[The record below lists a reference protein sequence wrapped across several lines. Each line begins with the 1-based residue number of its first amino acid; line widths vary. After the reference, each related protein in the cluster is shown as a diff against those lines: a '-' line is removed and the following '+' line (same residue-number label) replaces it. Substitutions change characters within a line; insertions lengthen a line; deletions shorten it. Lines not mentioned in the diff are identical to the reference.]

1 MKKQTLKNDLNS
13 TIKKQLHEIFLAHSA
28 ENIDQYLNEAVK
40 HEWSFETFLYHML
53 EDELAY
59 RRTRRIEAKI
69 RQAKIP
75 VIKSI
80 ENFDFSHVKKIQKQ
94 LVLSLFDLKFIREK
108 KNIILIGAP
117 GVGKTHIAS
126 ALIHSACLCDYKSL
140 FITAANLINE
150 LNASLCDN
158 TFLKCLKRFNAYQL
172 LVIDELGY
180 LPVDKQGCDLFFQII
195 SNRYE
200 MGSIIITTNR
210 PFREW
215 GDIFNGDSILAGAII
230 DRLVHH
236 SEVIK
241 IEGDSYRV
249 NKS

>member
-1 MKKQTLKNDLNS
+1 MIDDVKERLKQV
-13 TIKKQLHEIFLAHSA
+13 FLSHSA
-28 ENIDQYLNEAVK
+28 QTIDDHINNAIQ
-40 HEWSFETFLYHML
+40 HEWSYEQFLKTML
-53 EDELAY
+53 DDELAY
-59 RRTRRIEAKI
+59 RTQKRIETRIQNAH
-69 RQAKIP
+69 IP

-80 ENFDFSHVKKIQKQ
+80 EHFDFSFPNKIPKQ
-94 LVLSLFDLKFIREK
+94 LILSLINGKFIDEK
-108 KNIILIGAP
+108 KNIILLGSP
-117 GVGKTHIAS
+117 GVGKTHLAS
-126 ALIHSACLCDYKSL
+126 ALAYQSCLNDFHCR
-140 FITAANLINE
+140 FITAINLINE

-158 TFLKCLKRFNAYQL
+158 TFLKCLKRFSKYQL

-180 LPVDKQGCDLFFQII
+180 LPVDKQGCDLFFQVI

-200 MGSIIITTNR
+200 TGSVIITSNR

-215 GDIFNGDSILAGAII
+215 GEIFNGDSTLAGAII

-249 NKS
+249 NKK